1 MVRCYIDPRY
11 NILALVLARQGDYNF
26 IIHLK
31 LRLSNSISYERLS
44 HTNPMMIT
52 IHLKTIRQAK
62 NITIRQLALMS
73 RVSKS
78 QISEIENGKT
88 MPTIKTLCMLAEALK
103 VSPEQLYSYDGKV
116 SDISDKQ

>member
-31 LRLSNSISYERLS
+31 LQLSNSISFNRLS

-73 RVSKS
+73 GVSKS
-78 QISEIENGKT
+78 QISGIENGKT
-88 MPTIKTLCMLAEALK
+88 MPTIKTLCMLAEALT

-116 SDISDKQ
+116 SNISDKR